1 MKLMADE
8 GVDKPIVNA
17 LRKQVLM
24 WFIFWKQIKGLVTII
39 F

>member
-17 LRKQVLM
+17 LRKTGFDVVYILET
-24 WFIFWKQIKGLVTII
+24 KQGVVMIL